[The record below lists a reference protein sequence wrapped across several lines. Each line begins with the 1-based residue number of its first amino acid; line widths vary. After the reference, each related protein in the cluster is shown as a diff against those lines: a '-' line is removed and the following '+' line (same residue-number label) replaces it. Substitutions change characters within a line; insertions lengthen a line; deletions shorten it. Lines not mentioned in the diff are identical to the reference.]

1 MNKGCSLKIEILARD
16 IIVRSFEEKKLK
28 YQIRSKLINSQSQYY
43 IVPVTLRLEL
53 RNSTWK
59 WCYLARAGRG
69 LLEIRREGW
78 EDEERVR
85 MTESLQIC
93 SDNRHLWYAEDIN
106 CNQSQIRITYVTEQI
121 TKSEKTNLNNNFF
134 AVLREDGTRM
144 QCEQSTDSL
153 TESINQKII
162 GKEIYVNISLWRE
175 EETHM

>member
-1 MNKGCSLKIEILARD
+1 
-16 IIVRSFEEKKLK
+16 
-28 YQIRSKLINSQSQYY
+28 
-43 IVPVTLRLEL
+43 
-53 RNSTWK
+53 
-59 WCYLARAGRG
+59 
-69 LLEIRREGW
+69 
-78 EDEERVR
+78 